1 MKRAAILLSACGVLC
16 AIMALSYYYSSHY
29 FLNNAITSIGTI
41 IDFEKVESFDETGS
55 AIEVQF
61 FPMIEFNDTQ
71 GQAVQFVANISED
84 NPQQKKGTQ
93 VNILYLA
100 EQPHKAKIYSWQS
113 LWLETVVLVLFSLVF
128 FTMAA
133 FRFYR

>member
-1 MKRAAILLSACGVLC
+1 MILLFSCGVLC
-16 AIMALSYYYSSHY
+16 AMMALSYYYNSHY
-29 FLNNAITSIGTI
+29 FLNNAISSIGTI
-41 IDFEKVESFDETGS
+41 VDFEKVESFDETGS
-55 AIEVQF
+55 AIETQY

-71 GQAVQFVANISED
+71 GQAIQFVGNISED

-100 EQPHKAKIYSWQS
+100 EQPQEAKIYSWQS
-113 LWLETVVLVLFSLVF
+113 LWLETLVLVLFSFVF
-128 FTMAA
+128 FAMAI